1 MFKLDQKL
9 QADTFFVHDFKIS
22 QLLLMNNANY
32 PWFILVPRQPN
43 LVELTDLD
51 FADQTEVLREI
62 NVVSKILQ
70 KEFNPTKLNIAALGN
85 MVRQCHIHIIARF
98 ESDASFPNPVW
109 GSAVKSYEEKDALE
123 LIKKIKSYL

>member
-32 PWFILVPRQPN
+32 PWFILVPRQHN

-51 FADQTEVLREI
+51 FVNQTEVLREI

-70 KEFNPTKLNIAALGN
+70 KEFKPTKLNIAALGN

-98 ESDASFPNPVW
+98 ENDLSFPNPVW
-109 GSAVKSYEEKDALE
+109 GGAVKFYEEKDVLE

>member
-32 PWFILVPRQPN
+32 PWFILVPRQHN

-51 FADQTEVLREI
+51 FANQTEVLREI

-70 KEFNPTKLNIAALGN
+70 KEFKPTKLNIAALGT

-98 ESDASFPNPVW
+98 ENDLSFPNPVW
-109 GSAVKSYEEKDALE
+109 GGTIKSYEEKNVLE